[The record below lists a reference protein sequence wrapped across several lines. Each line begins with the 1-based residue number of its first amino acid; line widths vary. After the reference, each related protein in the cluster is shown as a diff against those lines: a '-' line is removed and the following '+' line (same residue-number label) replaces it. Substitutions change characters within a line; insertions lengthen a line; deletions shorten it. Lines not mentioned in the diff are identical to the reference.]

1 MNFLT
6 ILIDFATVISD
17 EALILPHPET
27 LYNNNAGP
35 SGRNSTNENV
45 ASRRSSNV
53 KGSIA
58 GASQYMNVYK
68 YN

>member
-1 MNFLT
+1 MNFLRV
-6 ILIDFATVISD
+6 LIDFTTVISD

-35 SGRNSTNENV
+35 SGRNNENE
-45 ASRRSSNV
+45 ASSSNSNA
-53 KGSIA
+53 KSSIA
-58 GASQYMNVYK
+58 SSSQFMKVYK